1 VILATHIPPFK
12 EATWNEGQLSDADF
26 LPFFAC
32 KAVGDVLVEIMH
44 IYPHRQLTVLCGH
57 THGRGQAQILD
68 NLLVLTGGAEYGKP
82 EVQQVFE
89 F

>member
-1 VILATHIPPFK
+1 
-12 EATWNEGQLSDADF
+12 
-26 LPFFAC
+26 
-32 KAVGDVLVEIMH
+32 VGDVLIEIMH

-57 THGRGQAQILD
+57 THGRGQARILD

-82 EVQQVFE
+82 EVQQVFD